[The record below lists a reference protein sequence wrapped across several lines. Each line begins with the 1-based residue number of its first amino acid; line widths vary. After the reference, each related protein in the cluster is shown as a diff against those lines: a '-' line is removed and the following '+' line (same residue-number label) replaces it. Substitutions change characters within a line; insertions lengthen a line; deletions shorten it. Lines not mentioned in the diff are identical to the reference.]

1 MTRSE
6 SEDRLLPIDAAA
18 LAAAVAHLVRF
29 RKVQCQA
36 ELDSTNSSALRAMRS
51 RGSAGLTILA
61 EEQRAGRGRA
71 GRPWTSPVG
80 SGLLLST
87 ILPTPLSQQ
96 TLPALG
102 FWAALAAAQTIERL
116 TGFRPDFK
124 WPNDLVTSDGKLAG
138 ILVEGETIGAASR
151 MVIGVGINVNR
162 PAAVPSALAGTAA
175 WLSDVAGHRIDRTVL
190 AAGLLQCY
198 EREYDR
204 LLERPKGIIADWAR
218 GAKLEGLRL
227 SVRAAGGALLHE
239 GIARGVA
246 DDGALLLDTTSGPVR
261 VTLGDVAML

>member
-1 MTRSE
+1 
-6 SEDRLLPIDAAA
+6 
-18 LAAAVAHLVRF
+18 
-29 RKVQCQA
+29 
-36 ELDSTNSSALRAMRS
+36 MRS
-51 RGSAGLTILA
+51 TGSAGLTILA

-71 GRPWTSPVG
+71 GRPWTSPAG
-80 SGLLLST
+80 AGLLLST
-87 ILPTPLSQQ
+87 ILPTPLSRQ

-102 FWAALAAAQTIERL
+102 FWAALAAAQSIERL
-116 TGFRPDFK
+116 TGFRPAFK

-175 WLSDVAGHRIDRTVL
+175 WLSDVAGHRIDRTIL
-190 AAGLLQCY
+190 AVGLLQCY
-198 EREYDR
+198 ELDYDR
-204 LLERPKGIIADWAR
+204 LLERPEEIIADWAR
-218 GAKLEGLRL
+218 GAKLKGRRL
-227 SVRAAGGALLHE
+227 SVRAADGALLHE

-261 VTLGDVAML
+261 VSLGDVEMS